1 MPVTLLMG
9 AMVSIQCGAAL
20 AKGLFPLVGAV
31 GTATMRIILAAAI
44 LALILRP
51 WEKAASIRAN
61 IRSVILYGLCL
72 GLMNI
77 SFYAAIDRIPLGVAV
92 ALEFTGPLGVAI
104 LSSRRPVDLIWVAL
118 ATLGIV
124 ALARAPSSGESLD
137 LYGVVLALLAGLFW
151 GLYIISGER
160 ASREHGQQAVAIG
173 MIVAALVAL
182 PIAAV
187 QILDEVNT
195 PFTKVWKKVDQGA
208 DDVPRFVRAI
218 IDDEIEVFRNAE
230 NLIAGGGDTGITDG
244 DRDPGIAEFDICA
257 GRIDVAADD
266 GLRLLE
272 ILGPQLQRAA
282 ILYADFQHIAHSLP
296 QRPKNLLIDIQIE

>member
-182 PIAAV
+182 PIGLSQSGTAIFNMAALPLALAV
-187 QILDEVNT
+187 ALLSSALPYSLELVALRQLPRATFGILMSLE
-195 PFTKVWKKVDQGA
+195 P
-208 DDVPRFVRAI
+208 
-218 IDDEIEVFRNAE
+218 
-230 NLIAGGGDTGITDG
+230 LIATL
-244 DRDPGIAEFDICA
+244 A
-257 GRIDVAADD
+257 GYLL
-266 GLRLLE
+266 LREHLA
-272 ILGPQLQRAA
+272 PLQWGAIAA
-282 ILYADFQHIAHSLP
+282 IATASAGAVWSAAQP
-296 QRPKNLLIDIQIE
+296 PKLSEPL